1 MDERLKQLFAL
12 VVEDV
17 IETAEPV
24 GSQSLVEK
32 HQLEVSSAT
41 VRNWFAQLEEQGLMM
56 QPHTSSGRIP
66 TERGY
71 RLYVDELLDRRPLGK
86 RDRQE
91 LEQIAAD
98 QTDRARRIKVIAK
111 RIAEISG
118 NAIVVGL
125 GEADTYY
132 TGLSQLFAQPEFR
145 DWNRM
150 VSLSQILDRLDEVLN
165 AVRRTRFDQ
174 PVVLIGQQC
183 PFGSA
188 CSSMMFTLEDGTLFG
203 VLGPM
208 RMDYRRGFALLS
220 TIQELMSQK

>member
-1 MDERLKQLFAL
+1 MDERLQQLFAL
-12 VVEDV
+12 VVEEV

-32 HQLEVSSAT
+32 HQLDVSSAT

-66 TERGY
+66 TELGY
-71 RLYVDELLDRRPLGK
+71 RLYVDELLTRRPLGK

-98 QTDRARRIKVIAK
+98 QPDRARRLKAVAK
-111 RIAEISG
+111 RVAEISG
-118 NAIVVGL
+118 NAIVIGL

-150 VSLSQILDRLDEVLN
+150 VSLGQILDRLDEVLHT
-165 AVRRTRFDQ
+165 VRRTKFDQ
-174 PVVLIGQQC
+174 PVALIGQQC
-183 PFGSA
+183 PFGNA
-188 CSSMMFTLEDGTLFG
+188 CSSMLFTLHDGTLFG
-203 VLGPM
+203 ILGPM

-220 TIQELMSQK
+220 TIQELMSHD